1 MICKQFERRLVLP
14 HRYSKFLNT
23 LQILGDLF
31 VLNLAF
37 LVAYFYKF
45 QGLDVLDRSSYFEL
59 FAFYNISW
67 LVLTALYKPYHISR
81 TERLSQ
87 VLRRQLSIIAFHLL
101 LITSFF
107 VLGKAY
113 YYSREQIL
121 LTYIAFGLLDFL
133 WKTSF
138 FYALRMYRK
147 HL

>member
-1 MICKQFERRLVLP
+1 MS
-14 HRYSKFLNT
+14 HRYSKFHNT
-23 LQILGDLF
+23 LQVLGDLL

-37 LVAYFYKF
+37 LIAYYYKF
-45 QGLDVLDRSSYFEL
+45 NELGVINNSRYLEL

-81 TERLSQ
+81 TERLSK

-101 LITSFF
+101 LITVFF

-121 LTYIAFGLLDFL
+121 LTYIAFGFLDFV
-133 WKTSF
+133 WKSS
-138 FYALRMYRK
+138 R
-147 HL
+147 